1 MIMARTGRGIDIQ
14 IQGIKELEGQLVFGS
29 SFQRRVN
36 EEYII
41 PESDDP
47 FCKEEGLYP
56 CSVVPE
62 YLNGK
67 ALIAVYIGRIVNI
80 TPAKKEELFEEN
92 IRGFEQKVMKRHLD
106 PRRGRMYPSETSWYV
121 DDSPKGLYTTLIF
134 PKHLTGKMV
143 TLVVQ

>member
-1 MIMARTGRGIDIQ
+1 MIMARTGRGIDIE
-14 IQGIKELEGQLVFGS
+14 IHWIKELEGQLVFGS

-41 PESDDP
+41 PETDDP
-47 FCKEEGLYP
+47 ICKEERLHP

-80 TPAKKEELFEEN
+80 TPVKKEELFEEN
-92 IRGFEQKVMKRHLD
+92 IRGFEQNVMKRHLD
-106 PRRGRMYPSETSWYV
+106 PSRGRMYTSETSWYV
-121 DDSPKGLYTTLIF
+121 DDSPEGLYTTFIF
-134 PKHLTGKMV
+134 PKYLIGKMV
-143 TLVVQ
+143 TLVVK